1 MEHNPLLALQALPA
15 HSYDYCILSSEEGVE
30 VVSCE
35 SFKPKEETL
44 LAVSPT
50 GCFTTISGKNQVI
63 MSIEVE
69 DELHGPSQFK

>member
-1 MEHNPLLALQALPA
+1 M
-15 HSYDYCILSSEEGVE
+15 
-30 VVSCE
+30 VSCE